1 MSDRSGS
8 PTDRARDVVPIP
20 SDLRVMVELENDHA
34 AAISVAEGGGITT
47 MQQQAQTRRVL
58 NVVARMVGRA
68 FPRLALSE
76 IPVRAFTVMQLLK
89 TFTLVSR
96 SALPEAKDAVPQIRL
111 VIEQYFRVLAKG
123 T

>member
-1 MSDRSGS
+1 
-8 PTDRARDVVPIP
+8 
-20 SDLRVMVELENDHA
+20 
-34 AAISVAEGGGITT
+34 